1 MSIVALLLAEGG
13 ETSPYASIVF
23 AAGVLL
29 LIFVLFRQN
38 LLRFGKRTRGGD
50 GPPIVKQRRPEH
62 AWDGV
67 KQDAEARFGQQQVE
81 FHETAREM
89 MGQLDSKMSLLRA
102 LIAQSDERIAR
113 LEALASG
120 GGGMADRPGGPDG
133 ARAGEG

>member
-1 MSIVALLLAEGG
+1 MPIAALLLAEGG
-13 ETSPYASIVF
+13 ETSPYASMVF

-38 LLRFGKRTRGGD
+38 LLRFSKRTRGGD
-50 GPPIVKQRRPEH
+50 GPPIAKQRRPEH

-81 FHETAREM
+81 FHETAREL

-113 LEALASG
+113 LKALSG
-120 GGGMADRPGGPDG
+120 GDEEMADRPGGPDSE
-133 ARAGEG
+133 RAG